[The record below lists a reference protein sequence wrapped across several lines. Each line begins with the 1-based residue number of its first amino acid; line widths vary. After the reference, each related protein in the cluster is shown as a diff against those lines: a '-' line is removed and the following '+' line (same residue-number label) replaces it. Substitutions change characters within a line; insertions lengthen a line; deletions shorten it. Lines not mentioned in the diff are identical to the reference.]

1 MNNHIT
7 DDDRPERKDMD
18 CLDQMA
24 LVMAYVPWQYMSRT
38 YDPEKALMSG
48 TIFPE
53 LDKRFTGRS
62 GGRR

>member
-7 DDDRPERKDMD
+7 DDRSERKDMD

-24 LVMAYVPWQYMSRT
+24 LAMAYVPWQYMSRT